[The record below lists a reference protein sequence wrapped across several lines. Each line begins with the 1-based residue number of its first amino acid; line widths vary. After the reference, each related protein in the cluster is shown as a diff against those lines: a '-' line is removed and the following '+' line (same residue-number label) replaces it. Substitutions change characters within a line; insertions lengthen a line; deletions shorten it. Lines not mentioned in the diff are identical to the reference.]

1 VEAGDYVASL
11 NHPLDEDS
19 QTFLRE
25 ISPSIVREVCSRL
38 ISRSLTRKPGS
49 FGRVLMTDY
58 EKLRDSLEA
67 KDMPTAFLRDVPVL
81 EVCRHFAGDFAVLFR
96 GGLETLSGP
105 DPIPMEDLADF
116 FSDPFADEVWKM
128 NARDRKIVGWSRFG
142 KTLVQVSRKALRE
155 RDLGNPYSPRVLT
168 SNSPLG
174 TSPMVQLG
182 SLDWVF

>member
-1 VEAGDYVASL
+1 MAEVTTRFVQGHVEAGDYVVSL

-19 QTFLRE
+19 QAFLRE

-58 EKLRDSLEA
+58 EKIRDSLEA

-116 FSDPFADEVWKM
+116 FSDPFTDEVWKM
-128 NARDRKIVGWSRFG
+128 NARDRKIVG
-142 KTLVQVSRKALRE
+142 
-155 RDLGNPYSPRVLT
+155 
-168 SNSPLG
+168 
-174 TSPMVQLG
+174 
-182 SLDWVF
+182 